1 MIKPVLASI
10 PPRFTL
16 RFYKDAGTTEHIFWR
31 LNQDETTNIITAS
44 DLTGYS
50 AECQL
55 KTLDPDTCEY
65 SVNAEL
71 LAAELA
77 LETGNVTLKT
87 DPAVTVANA
96 YGVRINLPPSIT
108 SLFTW
113 DNAVGIIFLISPAAK
128 KEALALIEFETVPLS
143 ECYC

>member
-1 MIKPVLASI
+1 MIKPVLGSI

-31 LNQDETTNIITAS
+31 LNQDETTNVITPL

-55 KTLDPDTCEY
+55 KTLNPDTCEF
-65 SVNAEL
+65 SVNSEL
-71 LAAELA
+71 LSSELVI
-77 LETGNVTLKT
+77 ENGTVTLKT
-87 DPAVTVANA
+87 DPAVSVANA
-96 YGVRINLPPSIT
+96 FGVRVNLPPVVT
-108 SLFTW
+108 TTFAW
-113 DNAVGIIFLISPAAK
+113 DMAVGIIFLISPALK
-128 KEALALIEFETVPLS
+128 KEALALIEFESVPLS